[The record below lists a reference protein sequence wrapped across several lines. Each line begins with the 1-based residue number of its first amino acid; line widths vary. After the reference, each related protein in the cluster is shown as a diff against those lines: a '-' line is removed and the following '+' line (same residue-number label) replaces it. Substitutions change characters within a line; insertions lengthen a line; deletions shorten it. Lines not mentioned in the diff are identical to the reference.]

1 MCTVLGSSTSSLPTN
16 RFGCPAQR
24 GTFSQKHSWAVKGVL
39 KRSRLALLHCNT
51 DILAFLPCC
60 IVCFS
65 ESSYSGPKRFD
76 YDADT
81 KTWFCV
87 KEGETSTLHELL
99 QDELSQ
105 VFDTDVEVLL
115 QDE

>member
-1 MCTVLGSSTSSLPTN
+1 M
-16 RFGCPAQR
+16 
-24 GTFSQKHSWAVKGVL
+24 
-39 KRSRLALLHCNT
+39 
-51 DILAFLPCC
+51 
-60 IVCFS
+60 CFS